1 MLKMLRPDA
10 KGRITLGHLA
20 DGVSGFS
27 VTVSADHKIILE
39 PYSEIPSSE
48 KWLFDNKKAL
58 KSVNKG
64 LEDAKAGRLVSRG
77 SFAEFTEEDEN
88 DI

>member
-39 PYSEIPSSE
+39 PYSEIPARE
-48 KWLFDNKKAL
+48 RWLFDNKKAL
-58 KSVNKG
+58 DLVNKG
-64 LEDAKAGRLVSRG
+64 LVDAKAGRLVSKG
-77 SFAEFTEEDEN
+77 SFSKFTEEDE
-88 DI
+88 